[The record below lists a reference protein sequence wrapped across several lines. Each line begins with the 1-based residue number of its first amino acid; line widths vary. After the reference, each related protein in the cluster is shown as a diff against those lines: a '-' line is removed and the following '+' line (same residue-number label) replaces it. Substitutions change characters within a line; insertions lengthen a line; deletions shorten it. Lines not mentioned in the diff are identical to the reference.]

1 METHIGDKDIEEV
14 NLDKKQQLLDRLK
27 SKQDYETLLLDMFR
41 IGDLKE
47 WEYNKLNSESQAAY
61 AQFKKDLETHKN
73 TN

>member
-47 WEYNKLNSESQAAY
+47 
-61 AQFKKDLETHKN
+61 
-73 TN
+73 